1 MKNFLSKNRNII
13 IGVFCI
19 LIILSSVFIHQ
30 NFPANT
36 DINQEDSECIVSI
49 NCSDI
54 LENTKI
60 NPEKADL
67 VAEDGIILK
76 DTLIKFET
84 GKNAFDMLYE
94 IVKQEKIHIDF
105 AKNSVYNSTYLNGIA
120 NIYEGDFGA
129 MSGWYY
135 LVNGEMPSVSSSEY
149 EVKDGDKIEWIYSCD
164 MNKLF
169 E

>member
-1 MKNFLSKNRNII
+1 MKNFFAKNKNTI

-19 LIILSSVFIHQ
+19 LVILSSVFVHQ
-30 NFPANT
+30 HMPADTEIKEN
-36 DINQEDSECIVSI
+36 ECIISV

-54 LENTKI
+54 LNI
-60 NPEKADL
+60 GDLGDKADFIP
-67 VAEDGIILK
+67 EDGVILK
-76 DTLIKFET
+76 DTLVKFEA
-84 GKNAFDMLYE
+84 GKNAFDLLYE
-94 IVKQEKIHIDF
+94 LIKQEKIHIDF
-105 AKNSVYNSTYLNGIA
+105 AKNTGSNSAYIKGIA
-120 NIYEGDFGA
+120 NIYEGDFGS

-135 LVNGEMPSVSSSEY
+135 LVNGEMLSVSSSEY